1 MAFRLGEVQPDCLL
15 GVDVDLG
22 LGLLLLQVPEV
33 LFESLQD
40 LRALE
45 VLDRLDALP
54 VGVVPS
60 YSRDDLVEEVVGGA
74 DVVLREVVV
83 DDVVDCASEDG
94 PSVILIELLFEPVF
108 YRGILG
114 RVSCHIFY

>member
-1 MAFRLGEVQPDCLL
+1 MAFRLGEVQPDGLL

-33 LFESLQD
+33 LLESLQD

-45 VLDRLDALP
+45 DLDRLDALP
-54 VGVVPS
+54 VRVVPS

-83 DDVVDCASEDG
+83 DDVVHGTSKDG
-94 PSVILIELLFEPVF
+94 PSVVLIKRLLQSIFD
-108 YRGILG
+108 RGRL
-114 RVSCHIFY
+114 RCVSFHYFN

>member
-83 DDVVDCASEDG
+83 DDVVHGTSKDG
-94 PSVILIELLFEPVF
+94 PSVVLIERLLQSVF
-108 YRGILG
+108 YRGRLR
-114 RVSCHIFY
+114 RVSWHYFN